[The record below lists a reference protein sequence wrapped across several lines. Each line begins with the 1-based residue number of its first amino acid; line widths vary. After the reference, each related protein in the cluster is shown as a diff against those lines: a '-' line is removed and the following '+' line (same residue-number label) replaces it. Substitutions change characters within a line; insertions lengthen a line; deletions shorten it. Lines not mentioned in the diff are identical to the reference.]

1 MNSSQLS
8 VIQISALGANADA
21 VSEYH
26 LNKKAAD
33 DCLKQLDVAWVI
45 IKPSLVYGPGGKS
58 AALFKAISA
67 LPLVPLVDAA
77 LGIATLARYR
87 TQRIGLIQISLILV
101 YSILIS
107 MGPSEL
113 WLHPFGPVT
122 KNIPLMVI

>member
-21 VSEYH
+21 
-26 LNKKAAD
+26 
-33 DCLKQLDVAWVI
+33 
-45 IKPSLVYGPGGKS
+45 
-58 AALFKAISA
+58 
-67 LPLVPLVDAA
+67 A

-87 TQRIGLIQISLILV
+87 IQRIGLIQISLILV